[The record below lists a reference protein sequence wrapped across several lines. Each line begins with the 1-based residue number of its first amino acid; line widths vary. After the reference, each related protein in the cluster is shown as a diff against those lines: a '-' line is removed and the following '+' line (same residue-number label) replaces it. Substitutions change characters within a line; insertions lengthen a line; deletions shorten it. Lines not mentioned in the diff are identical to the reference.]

1 MSFHHLS
8 PLGNAHMRLSTLLF
22 FFGTMLLVLFAQAA
36 ASFAAQV
43 HESDLS
49 VSSQVGK
56 VNTQAEGRDAEAR
69 SAVHSV
75 NIHPEA
81 RTGDV
86 NVSGKADKVLTQAG
100 GQNTN
105 AASAIGG
112 VNVGGK

>member
-1 MSFHHLS
+1 
-8 PLGNAHMRLSTLLF
+8 
-22 FFGTMLLVLFAQAA
+22 MLLPLFIQTAA
-36 ASFAAQV
+36 CLAAQV

-56 VNTQAEGRDAEAR
+56 VGAQAEGRNAEAR

-81 RTGDV
+81 RTGEV
-86 NVSGKADKVLTQAG
+86 NVHGKADKVHTQAG

>member
-1 MSFHHLS
+1 MSFRHFL
-8 PLGNAHMRLSTLLF
+8 PQRGAALCASTLLIF
-22 FFGTMLLVLFAQAA
+22 QGTVAA
-36 ASFAAQV
+36 ALCLLPAALLAGQV

-56 VNTQAEGRDAEAR
+56 ASTQAEGRDAEAR

-81 RTGDV
+81 RTGEV
-86 NVSGKADKVLTQAG
+86 NVSGKADKVHTQAG

>member
-8 PLGNAHMRLSTLLF
+8 PRRFTHMCLSTLF
-22 FFGTMLLVLFAQAA
+22 IFFGTMLLSLCAHSAT
-36 ASFAAQV
+36 SLAAQV

-56 VNTQAEGRDAEAR
+56 VNTQAEGRDAESR

-81 RTGDV
+81 RTGEV
-86 NVSGKADKVLTQAG
+86 NVSGKADKVHTQAG